1 MNRNWFQNWQTSVAP
16 GPQHVLVRLPSNH
29 VIWLPEEHYQLIDQ
43 NYHAL
48 VWMKDGSIEVVPCEN
63 VGLYDP
69 TDILLWTT
77 EIELQSPEAVV
88 IGDGWPY
95 NAIEIRMMN
104 QHQMRHPTNKKR
116 DTDVHVPYDPRLG
129 F

>member
-1 MNRNWFQNWQTSVAP
+1 MNSPFSNCETNLD
-16 GPQHVLVRLPSNH
+16 VLVRLPSNH
-29 VIWLPEEHYQLIDQ
+29 LLWLSEEHYQLIDQ

-48 VWMKDGSIEVVPCEN
+48 VWMKDGSVEVVPCEN

-77 EIELQSPEAVV
+77 EIELQSPEVVV
-88 IGDGWPY
+88 IGDSWPY

-104 QHQMRHPTNKKR
+104 QHQMQHPTNKKR